1 VYNFT
6 QNIIKI
12 IKTLKIKFVYVILVY
27 VFPIYFIN
35 LLSFKIIS
43 SYLMNS
49 IIIPAYNE
57 EDRIGESL
65 SKIIDYTNSENIEVE
80 IIVVDDGS
88 KDKTVDIANSF
99 GGNVRVIK
107 QEKNQG
113 KGAAVRRGMLEAK
126 GDFRVFSDADLS
138 TPIYEIKKLIEHNKK
153 GFDVCIGSRAVD
165 SSMIKEHQPWYREM
179 MGKTFNH
186 IVQLLVVK
194 GIKDTQCGFKGF
206 SKLAAEKIFSVAK
219 IDGFAFDVEVVFLAG
234 KFNFKIAEIP
244 VEWYNDE
251 RSKVNPITDS
261 TKMFYEILKIR
272 NLHRDL

>member
-1 VYNFT
+1 MY
-6 QNIIKI
+6 
-12 IKTLKIKFVYVILVY
+12 
-27 VFPIYFIN
+27 
-35 LLSFKIIS
+35 
-43 SYLMNS
+43 S

-57 EDRIGESL
+57 EDRIEDSL
-65 SKIIDYTNSENIEVE
+65 KKIIEYTDVENIDVE

-88 KDKTVDIANSF
+88 KDNTVKIVSSF
-99 GGNVRVIK
+99 GDKVRVIK
-107 QEKNQG
+107 QIKNQG

-138 TPIYEIKKLIEHNKK
+138 TPIYELKKLIEFNEK

-165 SSMIKEHQPWYREM
+165 ASMIKEHQPWYREM

-206 SKLAAEKIFSVAK
+206 SKLAAEKIFSKAK
-219 IDGFAFDVEVVFLAG
+219 IDGFAFDVELVFLAG
-234 KFNFKIAEIP
+234 KLNFKIAEIP

-261 TKMFYEILKIR
+261 SRMFYEILKIR